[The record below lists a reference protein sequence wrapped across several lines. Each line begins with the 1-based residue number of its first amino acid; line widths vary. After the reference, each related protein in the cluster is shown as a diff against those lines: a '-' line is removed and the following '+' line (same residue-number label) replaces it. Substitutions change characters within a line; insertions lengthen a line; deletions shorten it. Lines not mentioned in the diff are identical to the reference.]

1 MEKKTLKKVEE
12 ETKVTIKED
21 EIEKIITIIVMVLI
35 VFLSNSSYAN
45 DNQTIIEQQEEFKI
59 QDFIKNAEKF
69 TGEFFE
75 DIDINEILND
85 AIKGE
90 VDNSTLLKKILNI
103 LGKEVT
109 TNIKSLVS
117 ILAIILIHSILK
129 SISESLENNNI
140 SKLIYYVQ
148 YILIVTVIMS
158 NFTDIIKLV
167 QDTTGNL
174 IGFMN
179 ALVPLL
185 ITLMMY
191 TGSITTSSVVEP
203 IILFMINFIGN
214 IIQNLIIPFVLV
226 LTSLVIISKISD
238 KVHIDKLS
246 KFFKSG
252 IVWFLGIVL
261 TVFVGVV
268 SLEGTLS
275 SSVDGITAKTTKAVV
290 SSAIPVVG
298 KILGDAVDTVLGCG
312 IVLKNAVGLVG
323 VVIVIGI
330 CIMPILKLFVLSV
343 SYKLLSTVVQP
354 IADEK
359 IIDLLEQIGDIFKI
373 FLGIL
378 CAISFMLII
387 GTTLVLKISNGT
399 MMYR

>member
-1 MEKKTLKKVEE
+1 MK
-12 ETKVTIKED
+12 IGKENFFI
-21 EIEKIITIIVMVLI
+21 IEKIITIIVMVLI

-117 ILAIILIHSILK
+117 ILAIFLIHSILK

-261 TVFVGVV
+261 TVFVGIV

>member
-1 MEKKTLKKVEE
+1 MK
-12 ETKVTIKED
+12 IGKENFFI
-21 EIEKIITIIVMVLI
+21 IEKIITIIVMVLI

>member
-1 MEKKTLKKVEE
+1 MKIGKEKFF
-12 ETKVTIKED
+12 I
-21 EIEKIITIIVMVLI
+21 IEKIITIIVMVLI

-275 SSVDGITAKTTKAVV
+275 SSIDGITAKTTKAVV

>member
-1 MEKKTLKKVEE
+1 MK
-12 ETKVTIKED
+12 IGKENFFI
-21 EIEKIITIIVMVLI
+21 IEKIITIIVMVLI

-226 LTSLVIISKISD
+226 LISLVIISKISD

-252 IVWFLGIVL
+252 IVWFLGVVL

>member
-1 MEKKTLKKVEE
+1 MK
-12 ETKVTIKED
+12 IGKENFFI
-21 EIEKIITIIVMVLI
+21 IEKIITIIVMVLI

-214 IIQNLIIPFVLV
+214 IIQNLIIQFVLV

-261 TVFVGVV
+261 TVFVGIV

>member
-1 MEKKTLKKVEE
+1 MK
-12 ETKVTIKED
+12 IGKENFFI
-21 EIEKIITIIVMVLI
+21 IEKIITIIVMVLI

-69 TGEFFE
+69 TGKFFE

-261 TVFVGVV
+261 TVFVGIV

>member
-1 MEKKTLKKVEE
+1 MKIEKENFF
-12 ETKVTIKED
+12 I
-21 EIEKIITIIVMVLI
+21 IEKIITIIVMVLI

-252 IVWFLGIVL
+252 IVWFLGIIL

>member
-1 MEKKTLKKVEE
+1 MK
-12 ETKVTIKED
+12 IGKENFFI
-21 EIEKIITIIVMVLI
+21 IEKIITIIVMVLI

-45 DNQTIIEQQEEFKI
+45 DNQTIIEQQKEFKI

-109 TNIKSLVS
+109 ANIKSLVS

-399 MMYR
+399 IMYR

>member
-1 MEKKTLKKVEE
+1 MK
-12 ETKVTIKED
+12 IGKENFFI
-21 EIEKIITIIVMVLI
+21 IEKIITIIVMVLI

-109 TNIKSLVS
+109 TNKKSLVS

-252 IVWFLGIVL
+252 IVWFLGVVL

>member
-1 MEKKTLKKVEE
+1 MKIEKENFF
-12 ETKVTIKED
+12 I
-21 EIEKIITIIVMVLI
+21 IEKIITIIVMVLI

-90 VDNSTLLKKILNI
+90 IDNSTLLKKILNI

-109 TNIKSLVS
+109 KNIKSLVS

-275 SSVDGITAKTTKAVV
+275 SGVDGITAKTTKAVV

>member
-1 MEKKTLKKVEE
+1 MKIEKENFF
-12 ETKVTIKED
+12 I
-21 EIEKIITIIVMVLI
+21 IEKIITIIVMVLI

-261 TVFVGVV
+261 TVFVGIV

>member
-1 MEKKTLKKVEE
+1 MK
-12 ETKVTIKED
+12 IGKENFFI
-21 EIEKIITIIVMVLI
+21 IEKIITIIVMVLI

-378 CAISFMLII
+378 CAISVMLII

>member
-1 MEKKTLKKVEE
+1 MKIEKENFF
-12 ETKVTIKED
+12 I
-21 EIEKIITIIVMVLI
+21 IEKIITIIVMVLI

-226 LTSLVIISKISD
+226 FTSLVIISKISD
-238 KVHIDKLS
+238 KVHIGKLS

-252 IVWFLGIVL
+252 IVWFLGVVL

>member
-1 MEKKTLKKVEE
+1 MK
-12 ETKVTIKED
+12 IGKENFFI
-21 EIEKIITIIVMVLI
+21 IEKIITIIVMVLI

-252 IVWFLGIVL
+252 IVWFLGVVL

-387 GTTLVLKISNGT
+387 GTTLVLKISNST

>member
-1 MEKKTLKKVEE
+1 
-12 ETKVTIKED
+12 
-21 EIEKIITIIVMVLI
+21 
-35 VFLSNSSYAN
+35 
-45 DNQTIIEQQEEFKI
+45 
-59 QDFIKNAEKF
+59 
-69 TGEFFE
+69 
-75 DIDINEILND
+75 
-85 AIKGE
+85 
-90 VDNSTLLKKILNI
+90 
-103 LGKEVT
+103 
-109 TNIKSLVS
+109 
-117 ILAIILIHSILK
+117 
-129 SISESLENNNI
+129 
-140 SKLIYYVQ
+140 
-148 YILIVTVIMS
+148 MS

-167 QDTTGNL
+167 QDTTENL

>member
-1 MEKKTLKKVEE
+1 MKNKNVIFLIIA
-12 ETKVTIKED
+12 TIMLV
-21 EIEKIITIIVMVLI
+21 IVPI
-35 VFLSNSSYAN
+35 NSSYASN
-45 DNQTIIEQQEEFKI
+45 EETMKEQQEEFKI
-59 QDFIKNAEKF
+59 QDFIKNAEQYA
-69 TGEFFE
+69 GEVFE
-75 DIDINEILND
+75 DIDINELLNN

-90 VDNSTLLKKILNI
+90 VDNSTLFKKILN
-103 LGKEVT
+103 LFGAEVT
-109 TNIKSLVS
+109 TNLKAMVS
-117 ILAIILIHSILK
+117 ILAIIIIHSILK
-129 SISESLENNNI
+129 SISESLKNNGI
-140 SKLIYYVQ
+140 AKLIYYVQ
-148 YILIVTVIMS
+148 YILIVTIIMA
-158 NFTDIIKLV
+158 NLTDIVKLV
-167 QDTTGNL
+167 QNTTSNL
-174 IGFMN
+174 VAFMN
-179 ALVPLL
+179 MLIPLL

-203 IILFMINFIGN
+203 VILFVINFIGN
-214 IIQNLIIPFVLV
+214 IIQDLIIPLV
-226 LTSLVIISKISD
+226 LIFTSLVVISKISD
-238 KVHIDKLS
+238 KVQIDKLA
-246 KFFKSG
+246 KFLKSG

-323 VVIVIGI
+323 VIIVVGI
-330 CIMPILKLFVLSV
+330 CIMPILKLSIFTI

-354 IADEK
+354 VADEK
-359 IIDLLEQIGDIFKI
+359 IVRLLDQIGDIFKI

-378 CAISFMLII
+378 CAITFMLII
-387 GTTLVLKISNGT
+387 GTTLVLKMSNSS

>member
-1 MEKKTLKKVEE
+1 MK
-12 ETKVTIKED
+12 IGKENFFI
-21 EIEKIITIIVMVLI
+21 IEKIITIIVMVLI

-179 ALVPLL
+179 TLVPLL

-238 KVHIDKLS
+238 KVHIDNLS

>member
-1 MEKKTLKKVEE
+1 MK
-12 ETKVTIKED
+12 IGKENFFI
-21 EIEKIITIIVMVLI
+21 IEKIITIIVMVLI

-252 IVWFLGIVL
+252 IVWFLGVVL

-378 CAISFMLII
+378 CAISVMLII

>member
-1 MEKKTLKKVEE
+1 MK
-12 ETKVTIKED
+12 IGKENFFI
-21 EIEKIITIIVMVLI
+21 IEKIITIIVMVLI

-387 GTTLVLKISNGT
+387 GTALVLKISNGT

>member
-1 MEKKTLKKVEE
+1 MK
-12 ETKVTIKED
+12 IGKENFFI
-21 EIEKIITIIVMVLI
+21 IEKIITIIVMVLI

-45 DNQTIIEQQEEFKI
+45 DNQTITEQQEEFKI

-167 QDTTGNL
+167 QYTTGNL

-252 IVWFLGIVL
+252 IVWFLGIIL

>member
-1 MEKKTLKKVEE
+1 MK
-12 ETKVTIKED
+12 IGKENFFI
-21 EIEKIITIIVMVLI
+21 IEKIITIIVIILI
-35 VFLSNSSYAN
+35 VFLSNSSCAN
-45 DNQTIIEQQEEFKI
+45 DNQTITEQREEFKI

>member
-1 MEKKTLKKVEE
+1 MK
-12 ETKVTIKED
+12 IGKENFFI
-21 EIEKIITIIVMVLI
+21 IEKIITIIVMVLI

-238 KVHIDKLS
+238 KVHIYKLS

>member
-1 MEKKTLKKVEE
+1 MKIEKENFF
-12 ETKVTIKED
+12 I
-21 EIEKIITIIVMVLI
+21 IEKIITIIVMVLI

-179 ALVPLL
+179 TLVPLL

>member
-1 MEKKTLKKVEE
+1 MK
-12 ETKVTIKED
+12 IGKENFFI
-21 EIEKIITIIVMVLI
+21 IEKIITIIVMVLI

-179 ALVPLL
+179 TLVPLL

-252 IVWFLGIVL
+252 ILWFLGIVL

>member
-1 MEKKTLKKVEE
+1 MKIQMK
-12 ETKVTIKED
+12 IGKENFFI
-21 EIEKIITIIVMVLI
+21 IEKIITIIVMVLI

-179 ALVPLL
+179 TLVPLL

-275 SSVDGITAKTTKAVV
+275 SSIDGITAKTTKAVV